1 MLRMLVLKP
10 SGIIPMHCNTLQRT
24 ATHCNRMQHMLRMLV
39 STPSDSILYQTF
51 CREWRALSREY
62 RAILGEYWAR
72 LKECRALSHI
82 FSLHDSFGRV
92 QGAFFYILFSTNP
105 TFCFKRTLHSVSNK
119 PYILFQTNPTCFFK
133 QTLHKSVRHFCE
145 NTGLFEGL
153 SYYVKLF
160 GGNSGHFWENEG
172 LFWKCCGLCWANTE
186 LFRESTGLFEGLSTY
201 VKLFW
206 GNSCLFWENEGLFG
220 EYFGLFWENRGLF
233 GENVG
238 LLGRW

>member
-105 TFCFKRTLHSVSNK
+105 TFCFKRILHSVSNE
-119 PYILFQTNPTCFFK
+119 PYILFQTNPTFCFK
-133 QTLHKSVRHFCE
+133 QTLHSVSNE
-145 NTGLFEGL
+145 PYMLFQTNPTQECKAL
-153 SYYVKLF
+153 LRKYRAL
-160 GGNSGHFWENEG
+160 WRAII
-172 LFWKCCGLCWANTE
+172 LCQALWREFRSLLREWRAVLKVLWA
-186 LFRESTGLFEGLSTY
+186 
-201 VKLFW
+201 
-206 GNSCLFWENEGLFG
+206 
-220 EYFGLFWENRGLF
+220 
-233 GENVG
+233 
-238 LLGRW
+238 LLGKYRALSRKYRALWRAFNLC